1 MAKEATAS
9 EDTKQ
14 RLLQA
19 AGEVFAARGYEVA
32 TTREICQRAE
42 ANIAA
47 VNYHFGDK
55 HRLYVEAVR
64 EAHCVR
70 AEQAPLPEWPVE
82 TPPAERLREFIRHL
96 LQRMLYEERPAWHLE
111 LAMRELAR
119 PTDACVE
126 VVNDYIRPMAE
137 TLEAIL
143 RELLPAEM
151 SRGEVYLVGN
161 SIVAQCLFYHQ
172 NRPIISLLMG
182 QETFDG
188 LSIDQLAAHVARFTL
203 AALGY
208 EQPLAA
214 PAATSAA
221 TGGV

>member
-1 MAKEATAS
+1 MAKEVSTS

-14 RLLQA
+14 RLLEA
-19 AGEVFAARGYEVA
+19 AGEVFASRGYEAA

-64 EAHCVR
+64 RAHCVR
-70 AEQAPLPEWPVE
+70 AEQVPLPDWSPD
-82 TPPAERLREFIRHL
+82 TPPAERLRAFIRNL
-96 LQRMLYEERPAWHLE
+96 LERMVFEERPAWHLE

-126 VVNDYIRPMAE
+126 VVNDFIRPMAE
-137 TLEAIL
+137 ALEVIL
-143 RELLPAEM
+143 RELLPVEM
-151 SRGEVYLVGN
+151 SRAEVYLVGN
-161 SIVAQCLFYHQ
+161 SIVGQCLFYHQ

-182 QETFDG
+182 QDAYDG
-188 LSIDQLAAHVARFTL
+188 LTVDFLASHISRFTL
-203 AALGY
+203 AALGF
-208 EQPLAA
+208 EQPLAV
-214 PAATSAA
+214 SASS
-221 TGGV
+221 TP